1 MLNIDSLERGIVI
14 DHIKAGSAMWLYQ
27 ALNLD
32 RMECCVAIIKNARSN
47 KFGKKDIIKIDG
59 MIDIDLEILG
69 YIDPNITIAV
79 IDEGR
84 IIEKKRLA
92 PPEILRNVIR
102 CKNPRCITSI
112 EEGVDHIFRLSA
124 GQNGSRY
131 RCVYCEQEDTG
142 AFDKATK

>member
-27 ALNLD
+27 VLNLD

-59 MIDIDLEILG
+59 MLDVNLEILG

-84 IIEKKRLA
+84 IIEKKQLV
-92 PPEILRNVIR
+92 PPETLRNVIR
-102 CKNPRCITSI
+102 CKNPRCITSV
-112 EEGVDHIFRLSA
+112 EEGIDHIFRLTR
-124 GQNGSRY
+124 GQQGTRY

-142 AFDKATK
+142 ASDRLIK

>member
-27 ALNLD
+27 VLNLD

-47 KFGKKDIIKIDG
+47 KYGKKDIIKIDG
-59 MIDIDLEILG
+59 MLDLNLETLG
-69 YIDPNITIAV
+69 YIDPNITIAI

-84 IIEKKRLA
+84 IIEKKKLV
-92 PPEILRNVIR
+92 PPETLRNVIR

-112 EEGVDHIFRLSA
+112 EEGIDHVFRLTQ
-124 GQNGSRY
+124 GQQGTRY

-142 AFDKATK
+142 AADRLIK

>member
-27 ALNLD
+27 VLNLD

-47 KFGKKDIIKIDG
+47 KQGKKDIIKIDG
-59 MIDIDLEILG
+59 MLDLDLDILG
-69 YIDPNITIAV
+69 YIDPKITIAI

-84 IIEKKRLA
+84 IIEKKRLV
-92 PPEILRNVIR
+92 PQETLRNVIR
-102 CKNPRCITSI
+102 CRNPRCITSI
-112 EEGVDHIFRLSA
+112 EEGVDHLFRLIE
-124 GQNGSRY
+124 GQQEPRY

-142 AFDKATK
+142 APDRVVK